1 MSHDAKW
8 EYFRV
13 MYGRYSGTR
22 FAGRMLPDGA
32 ANPQAASFFSRHVA
46 CPHSVFAAHLIDE
59 TAQPT
64 IAVRDEIL
72 AFFRLRLAV
81 V

>member
-1 MSHDAKW
+1 MGHEAKW

-22 FAGRMLPDGA
+22 FVGRMPDRA
-32 ANPQAASFFSRHVA
+32 ANPQAASFFSRQVA

-72 AFFRLRLAV
+72 AFFRLLLAV